1 MAMNLAHHLLIR
13 SAIDY
18 YAVGRYAVFAGLNPT
33 AGNLLHHAV
42 EMCLKGAL
50 AKKGKSTD
58 DLKSYV
64 MVFRESGRSSRRNT
78 PTILALSIQ

>member
-1 MAMNLAHHLLIR
+1 MGLKMAMNLAHHLLIS
-13 SAIDY
+13 SAIDC

-50 AKKGKSTD
+50 AKKGKSPD
-58 DLKSYV
+58 DLIRHRLRCSSGLITAR
-64 MVFRESGRSSRRNT
+64 MVLVAMRV
-78 PTILALSIQ
+78 

>member
-1 MAMNLAHHLLIR
+1 MTINFAHHLLIR

-42 EMCLKGAL
+42 ETCLKGAL
-50 AKKGKSTD
+50 AKKGNSTD
-58 DLKSYV
+58 DLKKL
-64 MVFRESGRSSRRNT
+64 RHGLPRSGRSSRRNT
-78 PTILALSIQ
+78 PQILALSIQ

>member
-1 MAMNLAHHLLIR
+1 MNLAHHLLIR

-42 EMCLKGAL
+42 EMCLKGAVC
-50 AKKGKSTD
+50 TENFIRID
-58 DLKSYV
+58 
-64 MVFRESGRSSRRNT
+64 
-78 PTILALSIQ
+78 